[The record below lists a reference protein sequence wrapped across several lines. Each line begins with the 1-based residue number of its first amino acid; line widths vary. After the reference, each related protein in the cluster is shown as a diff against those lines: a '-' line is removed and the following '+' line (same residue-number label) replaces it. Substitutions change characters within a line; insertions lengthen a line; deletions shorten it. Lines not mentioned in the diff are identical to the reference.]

1 MSRRVLLSP
10 FIQKLKNYLLSTLGQ
25 TLETASD
32 RQVYL
37 ALVWTLREELML
49 HWIATSR
56 ATSSDNVRHLYYLS
70 MEYLPG
76 KLFGPT
82 IMGMDNLSFLIQV
95 ANKIQRKLP
104 KLLLTEREM
113 AIGNGGLGRL
123 ASCLLESLATN
134 GYPAVGYGLR
144 YQYGIFKQALWCG
157 VQVEKPELWLQQGN
171 PWEFRRDDRATS
183 IFFQGSPGSMKNSLG
198 EEVLTLTDAVEVGA
212 IPFDYPII
220 GSCDKACFSIV
231 TLRLWSTKESPRN
244 FELQKYN
251 AGDLVEANENMNVT
265 DILYQNDSHQI
276 GKRIRLK
283 QEFLLSSAS
292 LEDIFLNYF
301 SEYPDISRFAD
312 AVAIHINETH
322 AALIIPQ
329 LMQKL
334 TKDYNLSWNSAWDI
348 TRTCCNY
355 TNHSILEESLEHWD
369 EKLVSYLLPQ
379 VYLNLQRIN
388 ETCKKEIEAQRSGYF
403 AEANM
408 SILQNGQIQ
417 MATLA
422 ILGSFHTNGVSAV
435 HTKILREKLFAK
447 FYALYPDRFVSITN
461 GVSHRK
467 WLFSCNPK
475 LSDLITE
482 CIGEDWIRNFRAI
495 ALLRE
500 HATDPEILQRFLEIK
515 RENKKK
521 FSACILH
528 QANHYSC
535 WKQEWNTAR
544 DFGEGA
550 LFDVQVKR
558 IHEYKRQLMNGLH
571 ALHLYHTYKKNPPK
585 DSVKRIIIIGGK
597 AAPNYVMAK
606 HIIRFIYCLSRKI
619 NNDSDLHPFLKLIF
633 MENYNVSLAERIIP
647 AADLSQQISCAGF
660 EASGTSNMKFA
671 MNGALT
677 IGTRDGSTIEMERSI
692 GKAAWPFAFGGTI
705 EEIEKIHQNGY
716 DPKQVVQKN
725 AELHTVLQSLIDRS
739 LTKDEAEHKALIAIH
754 HSLLE
759 SSDDRLADYFCVLYD
774 FPSYCAAQER
784 VTALYR
790 NPIQWA
796 EMALLNIAG
805 MGFFSIDESLSHYAA
820 DIWKITPTPFDTK
833 ELLDLRKEYKKI

>member
-265 DILYQNDSHQI
+265 DILYPNDSHQI

-606 HIIRFIYCLSRKI
+606 HL
-619 NNDSDLHPFLKLIF
+619 
-633 MENYNVSLAERIIP
+633 
-647 AADLSQQISCAGF
+647 
-660 EASGTSNMKFA
+660 
-671 MNGALT
+671 
-677 IGTRDGSTIEMERSI
+677 
-692 GKAAWPFAFGGTI
+692 
-705 EEIEKIHQNGY
+705 
-716 DPKQVVQKN
+716 
-725 AELHTVLQSLIDRS
+725 SLI
-739 LTKDEAEHKALIAIH
+739 HI
-754 HSLLE
+754 
-759 SSDDRLADYFCVLYD
+759 
-774 FPSYCAAQER
+774 
-784 VTALYR
+784 
-790 NPIQWA
+790 
-796 EMALLNIAG
+796 
-805 MGFFSIDESLSHYAA
+805 
-820 DIWKITPTPFDTK
+820 
-833 ELLDLRKEYKKI
+833 

>member
-1 MSRRVLLSP
+1 MSNRVLFSS
-10 FIQKLKNYLLSTLGQ
+10 FIQKLKTYLLSTLGQ
-25 TLETASD
+25 TLQTASD
-32 RQVYL
+32 REVYL

-56 ATSSDNVRHLYYLS
+56 AASNDNVRHLYYLS

-76 KLFGPT
+76 KLFGST
-82 IMGMDNLSFLIQV
+82 IIGMDNLSFLIQV
-95 ANKIQRKLP
+95 TNKIQRKLP
-104 KLLLTEREM
+104 NLLTAEREL

-144 YQYGIFKQALWCG
+144 YQYGIFQQALWYG
-157 VQVEKPELWLQQGN
+157 VQVEKPEDWLKQPN
-171 PWEFRRDDRATS
+171 PWEFRRDDRAVS
-183 IFFQGSPGSMKNSLG
+183 IFFQGNPGSMKNSFG
-198 EEVLTLTDAVEVGA
+198 EEVITLTDPVEVGA

-251 AGDLVEANENMNVT
+251 AGNLVEANENMNLT
-265 DILYQNDSHQI
+265 DILYPNDSHQV

-292 LEDIFLNYF
+292 LEDIFLSYF
-301 SEYPDISRFAD
+301 SEYPDINRFTD
-312 AVAIHINETH
+312 AVSIHINETH

-334 TKDYNLSWNSAWDI
+334 TKEYNLSWDFAWEI
-348 TRTCCNY
+348 TRSCCNY
-355 TNHSILEESLEHWD
+355 TNHSVLEESLEYWD

-388 ETCKKEIEAQRSGYF
+388 STCKKEINARRAGYF
-403 AEANM
+403 TAQNM
-408 SILQNGQIQ
+408 SIIQDGQVQ

-422 ILGSFHTNGVSAV
+422 ILGSSHTNGVSAL
-435 HTKILREKLFAK
+435 HTEILTKRLFSK

-467 WLFSCNPK
+467 WLLYCNPK
-475 LSDLITE
+475 LSDLITD
-482 CIGEDWIRNFRAI
+482 CIGDDWIRNFRVI

-500 HATDPEILQRFLEIK
+500 HATNPKVLEKFLEIK
-515 RENKKK
+515 RENKKAL
-521 FSACILH
+521 SHCLLH
-528 QANHYSC
+528 QASRYSA
-535 WKQEWNTAR
+535 WKANLNTSE
-544 DFGEGA
+544 DFGEEA
-550 LFDVQVKR
+550 LFDVQIKR

-571 ALHLYHTYKKNPPK
+571 ALYLYHQYKKSPPK
-585 DSVKRIIIIGGK
+585 SYIKRIIIMGGK

-619 NNDSDLHPFLKLIF
+619 NNDPDLRPFLKLIF

-660 EASGTSNMKFA
+660 EASGTGNMKFA

-677 IGTRDGSTIEMERSI
+677 IGTRDGSTIEMEKRV
-692 GKAAWPFAFGGTI
+692 GKAAWPFAFGSSM

-716 DPKQVVQKN
+716 DLKQIVREN
-725 AELHTVLQSLIDRS
+725 AEIAALLQSLIDHS
-739 LTKDEAEHKALIAIH
+739 LTENAAEHEALTAIH

-759 SSDDRLADYFCVLYD
+759 SSEGRSADYFCVLRD
-774 FPSYCAAQER
+774 FPSYCKTQTKVAE
-784 VTALYR
+784 LYNNSR
-790 NPIQWA
+790 QWA
-796 EMALLNIAG
+796 ETALSNIAG
-805 MGFFSIDESLSHYAA
+805 MGFFSIDESMSHYATKV
-820 DIWKITPTPFDTK
+820 WKIVPSPFDTGQ
-833 ELLDLRKEYKKI
+833 LSQLRKEYKTI

>member
-1 MSRRVLLSP
+1 M
-10 FIQKLKNYLLSTLGQ
+10 
-25 TLETASD
+25 
-32 RQVYL
+32 
-37 ALVWTLREELML
+37 
-49 HWIATSR
+49 
-56 ATSSDNVRHLYYLS
+56 
-70 MEYLPG
+70 
-76 KLFGPT
+76 
-82 IMGMDNLSFLIQV
+82 
-95 ANKIQRKLP
+95 
-104 KLLLTEREM
+104 
-113 AIGNGGLGRL
+113 
-123 ASCLLESLATN
+123 
-134 GYPAVGYGLR
+134 
-144 YQYGIFKQALWCG
+144 
-157 VQVEKPELWLQQGN
+157 
-171 PWEFRRDDRATS
+171 
-183 IFFQGSPGSMKNSLG
+183 
-198 EEVLTLTDAVEVGA
+198 
-212 IPFDYPII
+212 
-220 GSCDKACFSIV
+220 

-265 DILYQNDSHQI
+265 DILYPNDSHQI

-515 RENKKK
+515 RAV
-521 FSACILH
+521 S
-528 QANHYSC
+528 Y
-535 WKQEWNTAR
+535 T
-544 DFGEGA
+544 
-550 LFDVQVKR
+550 
-558 IHEYKRQLMNGLH
+558 
-571 ALHLYHTYKKNPPK
+571 HLTLPT
-585 DSVKRIIIIGGK
+585 
-597 AAPNYVMAK
+597 
-606 HIIRFIYCLSRKI
+606 
-619 NNDSDLHPFLKLIF
+619 SDL
-633 MENYNVSLAERIIP
+633 V
-647 AADLSQQISCAGF
+647 
-660 EASGTSNMKFA
+660 
-671 MNGALT
+671 
-677 IGTRDGSTIEMERSI
+677 
-692 GKAAWPFAFGGTI
+692 
-705 EEIEKIHQNGY
+705 
-716 DPKQVVQKN
+716 
-725 AELHTVLQSLIDRS
+725 
-739 LTKDEAEHKALIAIH
+739 
-754 HSLLE
+754 
-759 SSDDRLADYFCVLYD
+759 
-774 FPSYCAAQER
+774 
-784 VTALYR
+784 
-790 NPIQWA
+790 
-796 EMALLNIAG
+796 
-805 MGFFSIDESLSHYAA
+805 
-820 DIWKITPTPFDTK
+820 
-833 ELLDLRKEYKKI
+833 

>member
-1 MSRRVLLSP
+1 MSKRILLSP
-10 FIQKLKNYLLSTLGQ
+10 FIHKLKNYLLSTLGQ

-37 ALVWTLREELML
+37 ALVWALREELML

-56 ATSSDNVRHLYYLS
+56 AATSDNVRHLYYLS

-76 KLFGPT
+76 KLFGST
-82 IMGMDNLSFLIQV
+82 IIGMDNLSFLIQV
-95 ANKIQRKLP
+95 SNKIQRKLP
-104 KLLLTEREM
+104 NLLTAEREM

-134 GYPAVGYGLR
+134 GYPAIGYGLR
-144 YQYGIFKQALWCG
+144 YQYGIFKQAIWYG
-157 VQVEKPELWLQQGN
+157 VQIEKPEHWLKHN
-171 PWEFRRDDRATS
+171 PWEFRRDDRIAS
-183 IFFQGSPGSMKNSLG
+183 IFFQGSPSSIKNSVG
-198 EEVLTLTDAVEVGA
+198 EEVLTLSDAVEVGA
-212 IPFDYPII
+212 VPFDYPII

-251 AGDLVEANENMNVT
+251 AGDLVEANENMNLT
-265 DILYQNDSHQI
+265 DILYPNDSHQM

-301 SEYPDISRFAD
+301 SEYPDISRFTD

-334 TKDYNLSWNSAWDI
+334 TKDYNLSWDFAWEI
-348 TRTCCNY
+348 TRACCNY
-355 TNHSILEESLEHWD
+355 TNHSILEESLEYWD
-369 EKLVSYLLPQ
+369 EKLVAYLLPQ

-388 ETCKKEIEAQRSGYF
+388 ATCKKEIDAQREGYF
-403 AEANM
+403 ARENI
-408 SILQNGQIQ
+408 SIIQNGKIQ

-422 ILGSFHTNGVSAV
+422 ILGSSHTNGVSAL
-435 HTKILREKLFAK
+435 HTEILTKKLFAK
-447 FYALYPDRFVSITN
+447 FYALYPNRFVSITN

-467 WLFSCNPK
+467 WLLYCNRK
-475 LSDLITE
+475 LSDLITD
-482 CIGEDWIRNFRAI
+482 CIGDDWIRNFRVI
-495 ALLRE
+495 ALLQE
-500 HATDPEILQRFLEIK
+500 HATDQRVLERFLQIK
-515 RENKKK
+515 RENKKN
-521 FSACILH
+521 FSLCLFH
-528 QANHYSC
+528 QASRYSA
-535 WKQEWNTAR
+535 WKPEWNTR
-544 DFGEGA
+544 EDFAEEA

-571 ALHLYHTYKKNPPK
+571 ALYLYHKYKKNPPK
-585 DSVKRIIIIGGK
+585 TGVKRIIIIAGK

-619 NNDSDLHPFLKLIF
+619 NNDPDLRPFLKLIF
-633 MENYNVSLAERIIP
+633 MENYNVSLAERVIP

-660 EASGTSNMKFA
+660 EASGTGNMKFA

-677 IGTRDGSTIEMERSI
+677 IGTRDGSTIEMEKRI
-692 GKAAWPFAFGGTI
+692 GKDAWPFAFGANA

-716 DPKQVVQKN
+716 DPKQFIQEN
-725 AELHTVLQSLIDRS
+725 AEIALLLQSLTDRS
-739 LTKDEAEHKALIAIH
+739 LTENGAEHKALTAIH
-754 HSLLE
+754 QSLLE
-759 SSDDRLADYFCVLYD
+759 NSEGRSADYFCVLRD
-774 FPSYCAAQER
+774 FPSYCEAQER
-784 VTALYR
+784 VNKLYANPMQWAQTALY
-790 NPIQWA
+790 
-796 EMALLNIAG
+796 NIAG
-805 MGFFSIDESLSHYAA
+805 MGFFSMDESMSRYANQV
-820 DIWKITPTPFDTK
+820 WKIAPSPFDTK
-833 ELLDLRKEYKKI
+833 ALSQLREEYKRI

>member
-1 MSRRVLLSP
+1 MSKRVLLSP

-25 TLETASD
+25 TLQTASD

-56 ATSSDNVRHLYYLS
+56 AASNDNVRHLYYIS

-82 IMGMDNLSFLIQV
+82 IIGMDNLSFLMQV
-95 ANKIQRKLP
+95 ANRIQRKLP
-104 KLLLTEREM
+104 KLLLTECEM

-134 GYPAVGYGLR
+134 GYPAIGYGLR
-144 YQYGIFKQALWCG
+144 YQYGIFKQAIWYG
-157 VQVEKPELWLQQGN
+157 VQVEKPENWLKHSN
-171 PWEFRRDDRATS
+171 PWEFRRDDRAAS
-183 IFFQGSPGSMKNSLG
+183 VFFQGSPSSMKNSLG
-198 EEVLTLTDAVEVGA
+198 EEVLTLSDAVEVGA

-251 AGDLVEANENMNVT
+251 AGDLVEANENMNLT
-265 DILYQNDSHQI
+265 DILYPNDSHQV

-301 SEYPDISRFAD
+301 SEYSDISRFTD

-334 TKDYNLSWNSAWDI
+334 TKDYNLSWDSAWEI
-348 TRTCCNY
+348 TRSCCNY
-355 TNHSILEESLEHWD
+355 TNHSVLEESLEYWD

-388 ETCKKEIEAQRSGYF
+388 ATCKKEIDARREGYF
-403 AEANM
+403 TAQNM
-408 SILQNGQIQ
+408 SILHNGKIQ
-417 MATLA
+417 MASLA
-422 ILGSFHTNGVSAV
+422 ILGSSHTNGVSAL
-435 HTKILREKLFAK
+435 HTEILTKKLFAK

-467 WLFSCNPK
+467 WLLYCNPK
-475 LSDLITE
+475 LSDLITD
-482 CIGEDWIRNFRAI
+482 CIGDDWIRNFRVI

-500 HATDPEILQRFLEIK
+500 YATDEKVLQRFLEIK
-515 RENKKK
+515 RENKKTL
-521 FSACILH
+521 SYCLLH
-528 QANHYSC
+528 QASRYSD
-535 WKQEWNTAR
+535 WKANLNTSA
-544 DFGEGA
+544 DFGEEA

-558 IHEYKRQLMNGLH
+558 IHEYKRQLMNALH
-571 ALHLYHTYKKNPPK
+571 ALYLYRRYKKNPPK
-585 DSVKRIIIIGGK
+585 SYIKRIIIIGGK

-619 NNDSDLHPFLKLIF
+619 NNDPDLRPFLKLIF

-660 EASGTSNMKFA
+660 EASGTGNMKLA

-677 IGTRDGSTIEMERSI
+677 IGTRDGSTIEMEKRI
-692 GKAAWPFAFGGTI
+692 GKTEWPFAFGSNA
-705 EEIEKIHQNGY
+705 EEIEKIHQSGY
-716 DPKQVVQKN
+716 DPKQIVREN
-725 AELHTVLQSLIDRS
+725 GEIAALLESLTDRS
-739 LTKDEAEHKALIAIH
+739 LTENAAEHEALTAIH

-759 SSDDRLADYFCVLYD
+759 SSDDRSADYFCVLRD
-774 FPSYCAAQER
+774 FPSYCEAQKKVTELYSNPMQWAE
-784 VTALYR
+784 TALY
-790 NPIQWA
+790 
-796 EMALLNIAG
+796 NIAG
-805 MGFFSIDESLSHYAA
+805 MGFFSIDESMSHYANQ
-820 DIWKITPTPFDTK
+820 IWKITPSPFDTDQLS
-833 ELLDLRKEYKKI
+833 ELRKEYKTI

>member
-265 DILYQNDSHQI
+265 DILYPNDSHQI

-571 ALHLYHTYKKNPPK
+571 ALHLYHTYK
-585 DSVKRIIIIGGK
+585 
-597 AAPNYVMAK
+597 M
-606 HIIRFIYCLSRKI
+606 
-619 NNDSDLHPFLKLIF
+619 
-633 MENYNVSLAERIIP
+633 
-647 AADLSQQISCAGF
+647 
-660 EASGTSNMKFA
+660 
-671 MNGALT
+671 
-677 IGTRDGSTIEMERSI
+677 
-692 GKAAWPFAFGGTI
+692 W
-705 EEIEKIHQNGY
+705 
-716 DPKQVVQKN
+716 
-725 AELHTVLQSLIDRS
+725 
-739 LTKDEAEHKALIAIH
+739 
-754 HSLLE
+754 
-759 SSDDRLADYFCVLYD
+759 
-774 FPSYCAAQER
+774 
-784 VTALYR
+784 YR
-790 NPIQWA
+790 
-796 EMALLNIAG
+796 
-805 MGFFSIDESLSHYAA
+805 
-820 DIWKITPTPFDTK
+820 
-833 ELLDLRKEYKKI
+833 